1 MPQFVLKSTSF
12 MVIGSAVVIA
22 AQGKPGFAFGYLLS
36 AGLAYLLHKL
46 THA

>member
-12 MVIGSAVVIA
+12 MVFGSAVMIA
-22 AQGKPGFAFGYLLS
+22 AQGKPGFAVGYLAS
-36 AGLAYLLHKL
+36 AGLAYMLHKL